1 MYSKDDGLFLEWE
14 PPLEEL
20 VARLR
25 TFGPR
30 LAAKYI
36 GSAVKKAAEP
46 AQQALR
52 ANVDALGRVTGNLR
66 RAIKTKIKRYTRTG
80 SAVALVGFEAVPGKR
95 VPENGDNKSAFHAG
109 LIEFGTKERKTKV
122 ANIASSFKNNNSRRA
137 GFTIVQQKYKK
148 GGRRQRMFKPAVLKP
163 KYPVAFFAR
172 AAKGDTVNLGRVRAY
187 APIKKAWQQSRTACQ
202 SILEESLYVAIEMAS
217 RDIFANK

>member
-1 MYSKDDGLFLEWE
+1 MYVKDEGLFLEWE

-36 GSAVKKAAEP
+36 GSAVKQAAEP
-46 AQQALR
+46 AEKALR
-52 ANVDALGRVTGNLR
+52 ANVGALGKVTGNLR
-66 RAIKTKIKRYTRTG
+66 RAIKTKVKRYTRTG
-80 SAVALVGFEAVPGKR
+80 SAVALVGFAAVPGKK
-95 VPENGDNKSAFHAG
+95 VPPGGSNEAAFHAG

-122 ANIASSFKNNNSRRA
+122 ANIASSFKNNNTRRA
-137 GFTIVQQKYKK
+137 GFTVVQQKYQK
-148 GGRRQRMFKPAVLKP
+148 GGRMRRMFKPAVLKP

-172 AAKGDTVNLGRVRAY
+172 AAKGSTVSLGRVRPY
-187 APIKKAWQQSRTACQ
+187 APIKRAWQQSRTACQ
-202 SILEESLYVAIEMAS
+202 AVLEESMAVAIEMAS
-217 RDIFANK
+217 RDTFASK